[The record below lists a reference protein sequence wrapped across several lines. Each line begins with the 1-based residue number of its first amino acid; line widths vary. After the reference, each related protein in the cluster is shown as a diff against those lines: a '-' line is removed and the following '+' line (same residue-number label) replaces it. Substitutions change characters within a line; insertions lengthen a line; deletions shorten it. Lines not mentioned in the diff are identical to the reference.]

1 MSRHPIVAPLGTATA
16 FSLVGDMMLYAV
28 LPSQTRAA
36 GIGSSA
42 LGIILSANRM
52 VRLAANAAAGMVYDR
67 VGCRQPYLLA
77 MALAVVSTFGYA
89 VAWGFWPLFG
99 ARLIWGVAFSL
110 ITVGAFSML
119 VDTTT
124 EADRGRTIGRYQSIV
139 QFGTLLAFL
148 VSGLLTDLIGYRRT
162 LVIFTALTGLGWV
175 VAFCALEETRRE
187 RPVEVSTSRQGRL
200 LSLPFLLACHAHFVI
215 SFAGNGVLM
224 STLGF
229 FLREEVEL
237 GVASATGALLA
248 LRRLVFM
255 VGAPLS
261 GRLSDRLGD
270 RQLVAMSGTLA
281 SLMGFVVLAA
291 GRGVPAIAGGVVFV
305 ALGEAILLPSLAAL
319 AGDLAPPQRRGALL
333 AGFATAA
340 DLGGAAGPLVGYT
353 LATTLGLRWAYLL
366 CALLMLSALG
376 ALSMSRRRVSRGS
389 TG

>member
-28 LPSQTRAA
+28 LPSQTGAA

-52 VRLAANAAAGMVYDR
+52 VRLAANTVAGMVYDR

-148 VSGLLTDLIGYRRT
+148 VSGLSTDLIGYRRT

-175 VAFCALEETRRE
+175 VAFWTLEETRRE
-187 RPVEVSTSRQGRL
+187 RPSWLAVLRHCRSAQSWSPHRPVEVSASRQGRL
-200 LSLPFLLACHAHFVI
+200 LSLPFLLAGYANFVI

-237 GVASATGALLA
+237 GAASVTGALLA
-248 LRRLVFM
+248 LSVSACRQSHGGGLK
-255 VGAPLS
+255 GAFKTAQA
-261 GRLSDRLGD
+261 G
-270 RQLVAMSGTLA
+270 QVASPVQT
-281 SLMGFVVLAA
+281 
-291 GRGVPAIAGGVVFV
+291 PGGM
-305 ALGEAILLPSLAAL
+305 
-319 AGDLAPPQRRGALL
+319 APG
-333 AGFATAA
+333 
-340 DLGGAAGPLVGYT
+340 
-353 LATTLGLRWAYLL
+353 
-366 CALLMLSALG
+366 
-376 ALSMSRRRVSRGS
+376 
-389 TG
+389 

>member
-1 MSRHPIVAPLGTATA
+1 
-16 FSLVGDMMLYAV
+16 V

-99 ARLIWGVAFSL
+99 ARVIWGVAFSL

-148 VSGLLTDLIGYRRT
+148 VSGLSTDLIGYRRT

-175 VAFCALEETRRE
+175 VAFWTLEETRRDRPSWLAALRHRRSAQSRSGQ

-229 FLREEVEL
+229 FVQEELEL

-281 SLMGFVVLAA
+281 SLTGFVVLAA
-291 GRGVPAIAGGVVFV
+291 GRGVPAIAGGVVLV